1 MHVNRTR
8 VLGQKVDR
16 KRTHRVQPRGFVPR
30 NGRDPTLNV
39 LIERVQIIAR
49 KKYHHEE
56 HEGHKVRS
64 DSETLRDLRVFRGR
78 QMLPQVTG
86 ADGLTGQVLR
96 PQLSFGVWLGSWEQ
110 SSRGPLAPAEGRR
123 PPRLPPSPH
132 FSQLSQHIDMAVHYR
147 IPFSVK

>member
-1 MHVNRTR
+1 MYVNRTR

-16 KRTHRVQPRGFVPR
+16 NRTHRVQPRRFVPR

-64 DSETLRDLRVFRGR
+64 DSETLRDLRVLSGR
-78 QMLPQVTG
+78 QIL
-86 ADGLTGQVLR
+86 
-96 PQLSFGVWLGSWEQ
+96 
-110 SSRGPLAPAEGRR
+110 
-123 PPRLPPSPH
+123 
-132 FSQLSQHIDMAVHYR
+132 
-147 IPFSVK
+147 